1 MPRAQPVTGLGQAS
15 ALQPRLRAASP
26 ALARTT
32 VRTMATLGGSAA
44 AVQCRPGYC
53 RQVLTCDGQ
62 RDALAHGGRD
72 VVLGDAE
79 VGAAVPPGDGS
90 EGDQGAGHAVRVG
103 TWAVCVETGGT
114 IVAVYWWPSPRG
126 AVTLSVDN
134 HHCPQLLS
142 ALCVSPHRT
151 SAGSVSPSRVS
162 R

>member
-1 MPRAQPVTGLGQAS
+1 MHLMRFTPKTTEQYVQA
-15 ALQPRLRAASP
+15 
-26 ALARTT
+26 
-32 VRTMATLGGSAA
+32 GGREADPGAGGYSDHGANIR
-44 AVQCRPGYC
+44 VQCRPGYC

-79 VGAAVPPGDGS
+79 VGAAVPPGDGG

-151 SAGSVSPSRVS
+151 SAGSVSPSHVS